1 MLQTSRWWWGYRLVS
16 CWWRAYSAGCCT
28 ASCRDATDR
37 IGALEQGARH
47 GCRLENMRARLIAAA
62 IEEIINEFA
71 TTDLRVSW
79 VSLAAAVTGEDIPP
93 ARGGAIGP
101 MRQDTAA

>member
-1 MLQTSRWWWGYRLVS
+1 
-16 CWWRAYSAGCCT
+16 
-28 ASCRDATDR
+28 
-37 IGALEQGARH
+37 
-47 GCRLENMRARLIAAA
+47 MRARLIAAA